1 MGISYWGILSFV
13 FMLSS
18 CGFEKGDAIEFS
30 SIDSL
35 SNFRT
40 IESTSKLDALFNK
53 QLNGKVEL
61 SGNGGAKTSEWKTY
75 ESNDQ
80 QLKFSIPGD
89 WEIVSKEGYLLYCEI
104 DERKEGFFVCLA
116 HRKEE
121 INVDL
126 EEYKNFVIE
135 STLSDSTEIFR
146 LQELSLHT
154 SKSRFSY
161 YLQMG
166 SQKEGI
172 ERKYYGFLTEN
183 EHFVFDISYCVI
195 EEQQHDF
202 ADVYFMAAL
211 QSFQINSTPVLD
223 NKSVIKDLDTT
234 VY

>member
-1 MGISYWGILSFV
+1 
-13 FMLSS
+13 MLSS
-18 CGFEKGDAIEFS
+18 CGFEKGDTIEFS

-40 IESTSKLDALFNK
+40 IESTSKLDALLNK
-53 QLNGKVEL
+53 QLNGQVEL
-61 SGNGGAKTSEWKTY
+61 SSNGRAKTSAWKTY

-80 QLKFSIPGD
+80 QLKFSIPSD

-104 DERKEGFFVCLA
+104 DENKEGFFVCLA

-126 EEYKNFVIE
+126 EEYKNVVIE

-161 YLQMG
+161 YLQMD

-172 ERKYYGFLTEN
+172 DRKYYGFFTEN
-183 EHFVFDISYCVI
+183 EHFIFDISYCVV

-202 ADVYFMAAL
+202 ADVYFMAVV
-211 QSFQINSTPVLD
+211 QSFQINGTPVLD
-223 NKSVIKDLDTT
+223 SKAIITDLDTT